1 MTVQTQ
7 TACSTERIE
16 SFLDHRLSEP
26 EQRML
31 EEHLSD
37 CPECR
42 DRLGARTANR
52 DLWDKASRYLR
63 DDDFLVEP
71 ISGVEASTSDA
82 SIRQVLELLAPTD
95 DPQML
100 GRLGSY
106 EVSGVIGAGGMG
118 VVLKAFDRSLDR
130 TVAIK
135 VLAPHLASSGAARNR
150 FAREAK
156 AAAAVLHPNVIGIH
170 GVSNGEPLPYLV
182 MSCVKGTSLQ
192 KRIEAEGPLSPGE
205 TLRIGAQ
212 IAAGL
217 AAAHAQGL
225 VHRDI
230 TPSNILLEEGVERVA
245 ITDFGLA
252 RAVDDATMTRS
263 GVITGTPQYMSPEQ
277 ARGESLDHRSD
288 LFSLGSVLYAMCTGH
303 SPFRAESTLG
313 VLRRIS
319 DDPPRPLREINPHVP
334 DWLAAI
340 IDRLLAKNPDERFQ
354 SAAEVSEQ
362 LEQWLAWM
370 QQPSAVPRPKA
381 IRATSP
387 RRVASFLKL
396 ALLTAGIGTLLTAV
410 VFVVQL
416 GETSIRFEIDDPSLA
431 VKFGEKQITIEND
444 GDTIQ
449 IAPGKE
455 NSFTVLQSGSEV
467 TGNSFVLKKGENVA
481 LRVSVAKGGDIKVSS
496 DPALDIKR
504 RELPGP
510 VLGAGKKAGDETQF
524 LLLSPP
530 GSQLLC
536 TAQKRAV
543 KLPGRFRMQGTSL
556 NFLLSSPE
564 HSKSS
569 IPGVLTREPM
579 TATTKRF
586 LSDNAISLKLSE
598 ADLKMAGQGRLTKY
612 VFLPHLQP
620 GEKWSGHLGTLT
632 MGSVGRESDKE
643 VRRNMKERGTLL
655 AVLHLGKD
663 NGKPAS
669 TGDSAQPTSPSADF
683 RTQRSALDALN
694 EINKAHIK
702 SGKHDPGVLK
712 RIEQY
717 ETAFRLQSDFASIQ
731 AKALLEASAKAAALE
746 AAAKKEAE
754 ANLRAAE
761 AAELVKGVG
770 DRFEAIRSGIFSYR
784 LTRGREKPDTDAEFK
799 FTFNGK
805 SWRLEQFND
814 RLFKRTA
821 TKINHNGR
829 LFVSGGSRGR
839 IFQPRSPFEETQ
851 EPPPFRAGTVWEER
865 THRYL
870 IANSRRV
877 RLAGEKEV
885 NGFTTKVIE
894 LDIPRED
901 LHKALDGVHPAL
913 EKSATLRLYV
923 SPKLGHVLIRYEQV
937 GPKNF
942 VPQRRD
948 FFQFSEVWP
957 GLYLPF
963 VSQFEA
969 ARDEVSPYKTR
980 YEIKGTL
987 LINRAIPDT
996 AFKMPAGIN
1005 LLRDERPASSRKAN
1019 SSRRLRQIVA
1029 SPNGSLLADLRYNI
1043 VVLGDARTRS
1053 RQARTIDIGSP
1064 GKTIVFSADGKQ
1076 IGVLTEEGVKYFE
1089 VGTGKLLRFVRE
1101 EEWPAWPNEKMPDK
1115 PSSVPQIEP
1124 RARVIS
1130 PDGSLIG
1137 SLFNNGIDLSD
1148 TETKKIVRI
1157 IRMTVAAKSLQFSA
1171 DGSEIAAVSNDGV
1184 RYFTVHDGEL
1194 ARFAPKARQAKWEQP
1209 QETKE

>member
-7 TACSTERIE
+7 TACSTKRIE

-42 DRLGARTANR
+42 DRLGARTANQE
-52 DLWDKASRYLR
+52 LWDKASRYLR

-170 GVSNGEPLPYLV
+170 GVSNGEPLPFLV
-182 MSCVKGTSLQ
+182 MSCVKGMSLQ

-230 TPSNILLEEGVERVA
+230 TPSNILLEEGIERVA

-319 DDPPRPLREINPHVP
+319 DDPPRPVREINPDVP

-370 QQPSAVPRPKA
+370 QQPSTVPRPKA
-381 IRATSP
+381 IRTATSP
-387 RRVASFLKL
+387 RRFSSFLKL
-396 ALLTAGIGTLLTAV
+396 VLLTAGIGLLLTAV

-431 VKFGEKQITIEND
+431 VKFGEKRITIEND
-444 GDTIQ
+444 GDAIQ
-449 IAPGKE
+449 IAPNKE

-481 LRVSVAKGGDIKVSS
+481 LRVSVANGGDIKVSS

-510 VLGAGKKAGDETQF
+510 VLGAGKKAGEETQF

-530 GSQLLC
+530 GSQLLY

-543 KLPGRFRMQGTSL
+543 KLPGRFRMRGTSL
-556 NFLLSSPE
+556 NFLLSVPK

-586 LSDNAISLKLSE
+586 LSDNAVSLKLSE

-761 AAELVKGVG
+761 TAELVKGVG
-770 DRFEAIRSGIFSYR
+770 DRFEAIRSGILSYR
-784 LTRGREKPDTDAEFK
+784 LTRGRDKLDTDAEFK
-799 FTFNGK
+799 FTLNGK

-814 RLFKRTA
+814 RLFKRTT
-821 TKINHNGR
+821 TKINHDGR
-829 LFVSGGSRGR
+829 LFASDGSRGR
-839 IFQPRSPFEETQ
+839 IFQPRSPFAETQ

-870 IANSRRV
+870 LDNSRRV

-913 EKSATLRLYV
+913 EKTATLRLFV

-980 YEIKGTL
+980 YEIKGTI

-996 AFKMPAGIN
+996 VFKMPAGID
-1005 LLRDERPASSRKAN
+1005 LLLDERP
-1019 SSRRLRQIVA
+1019 
-1029 SPNGSLLADLRYNI
+1029 
-1043 VVLGDARTRS
+1043 
-1053 RQARTIDIGSP
+1053 
-1064 GKTIVFSADGKQ
+1064 
-1076 IGVLTEEGVKYFE
+1076 
-1089 VGTGKLLRFVRE
+1089 RE
-1101 EEWPAWPNEKMPDK
+1101 
-1115 PSSVPQIEP
+1115 S
-1124 RARVIS
+1124 
-1130 PDGSLIG
+1130 
-1137 SLFNNGIDLSD
+1137 
-1148 TETKKIVRI
+1148 TKKHV
-1157 IRMTVAAKSLQFSA
+1157 
-1171 DGSEIAAVSNDGV
+1171 N
-1184 RYFTVHDGEL
+1184 
-1194 ARFAPKARQAKWEQP
+1194 PN
-1209 QETKE
+1209 KERPE